1 MGVDRIGPLNER
13 VGVWQWHID
22 EWRPV
27 PRRAATEVY
36 LTDDGD
42 VNHSRRLLSVRL
54 LEIATSARPG
64 MSVFFSPTLDLS
76 AEFLPFLLPQP
87 PNPLLIEDGHVLMGL
102 LRMTN
107 TC

>member
-1 MGVDRIGPLNER
+1 MNGGRGR
-13 VGVWQWHID
+13 C
-22 EWRPV
+22 RT
-27 PRRAATEVY
+27 ATKVY

-42 VNHSRRLLSVRL
+42 VNRSRRRL